1 MLLSWPACDAT
12 PSFNNNK
19 YPFVSTGLYGS
30 AYTFIVQSSL
40 ASGKK
45 PGTLEDQIRIAGDWL
60 QDQHNSMN

>member
-1 MLLSWPACDAT
+1 M
-12 PSFNNNK
+12 
-19 YPFVSTGLYGS
+19 STGLYGS
-30 AYTFIVQSSL
+30 AYTFIVQSSV